1 MGKRFE
7 LGTTVMTAGVFTKIS
22 FDFVIKCVK
31 RHASGDWGEVC
42 EEDKLLN
49 DNAVN
54 NGERIMSVYTDDEG
68 QKVWIIT
75 EWDRSTT
82 TVLLPEE
89 Y

>member
-1 MGKRFE
+1 MEKRFE
-7 LGTTVMTAGVFTKIS
+7 LGTTVMTAGVFAKIS
-22 FDFVIKCVK
+22 FDFVRECVK

-68 QKVWIIT
+68 QKVWLIT
-75 EWDRSTT
+75 EGDRSTT